1 MWLEAIITQED
12 LIQVT
17 QEFLPVKI
25 YLHREGEEVKTD
37 RWLLLQSPTEVVI
50 VPEQGLQIT
59 CPAELTWGI
68 AGMSP
73 SVKVDALR
81 VLIRPEVVEM
91 HEGHILDFHIQVE
104 EADFHNVPAFIDG
117 AVVKAINAALATK
130 KLAWNFTETL
140 TRKVGLGTVFDPIE
154 ALTIQ
159 VLWGKQRIG
168 AEAVTLVVSFKIGF
182 ARGDRR

>member
-1 MWLEAIITQED
+1 MWLEAILTQAD

-17 QEFLPVKI
+17 REFLPVKI
-25 YLHREGEEVKTD
+25 YLHHEGEEVKKD

-81 VLIRPEVVEM
+81 VLVRPEVIEM
-91 HEGHILDFHIQVE
+91 HKGHLLNFHIQVE
-104 EADFHNVPAFIDG
+104 EADFHNVPAFIDE

-130 KLAWNFTETL
+130 KIPWNFTETL
-140 TRKVGLGTVFDPIE
+140 TRKVGLGAMFEPIE

-159 VLWGKQRIG
+159 VLGGKQRVG
-168 AEAVTLVVSFKIGF
+168 AEALRLAISLKVGF
-182 ARGDRR
+182 ARGD